1 MGASDALRA
10 GAIAIGVVAI
20 APATW
25 RIAELLPTAVQD
37 GPDADYAW
45 GPPHIT
51 NGVAIAIGVVGLA
64 LATMGG
70 VVAALAIRG
79 DRIRRGWIGVLAP
92 LVALAAYVGVGYS
105 VLTTPVIGANIGG
118 GLVLLGAIPAAIGL
132 ISATIFFA
140 RRLLRRTD
148 HRAERSARVE
158 VGCQRSEPDR
168 EQQAGHRQDHGDDD
182 HGDDDDGRGGLSESG
197 SA

>member
-10 GAIAIGVVAI
+10 GAIAVGVVAI

-51 NGVAIAIGVVGLA
+51 NGWAIAIGVVGLA

-148 HRAERSARVE
+148 HRAERSARIE

-168 EQQAGHRQDHGDDD
+168 EHQAGHRQDHREDN
-182 HGDDDDGRGGLSESG
+182 HADDDDRRGGLPESG